1 MKFSSIIFAASAS
14 GSLAAAAPR
23 GANHHSDVHHNEKR
37 AMVTVTE
44 FVNENGAVVIPGSAT
59 DGTVATATLAGSV
72 SSRST
77 TTLAPA
83 TTSKSSG
90 SKSGS
95 SGSGSSGSY
104 SGDLSDF
111 SGPSSKFEDGT
122 IACSSFPSGQGV
134 ISLDWLGLSGWS
146 SIQDSNGQSVTSCE
160 DGSYCSYACQ
170 AGMSKT
176 QWPSS
181 QPDSGASLGG
191 LVCKDGYLY
200 RTNTD
205 TDYLCGW
212 GEETATAENSNSNGG
227 IALCRTDYPGSEAMV
242 VPTWLDSDSTSKPIS
257 VVNEETYYQWQGKMT
272 STQYY
277 VNNAGVSVDDGCVWG
292 SAGSNLGN
300 WAPLV
305 LGAGSANG
313 ITYLSLMA
321 NPNTDASNANFNVKI
336 VATDGS
342 SVSGDCKFENG
353 AFSSDGGCTVS
364 VTSGSAKFVFY

>member
-1 MKFSSIIFAASAS
+1 MKFSALLLASAS
-14 GSLAAAAPR
+14 AATAAAAPR
-23 GANHHSDVHHNEKR
+23 ADVHHADVHHNEKR

-44 FVNENGAVVIPGSAT
+44 FVNENGAVVIPGAT
-59 DGTVATATLAGSV
+59 DTSATVATATLGGSV

-77 TTLAPA
+77 TTLSPA
-83 TTSKSSG
+83 STTATSSG
-90 SKSGS
+90 SSDNYG
-95 SGSGSSGSY
+95 
-104 SGDLSDF
+104 GDLSDF

-122 IACSSFPSGQGV
+122 IACSAFPSGQGV
-134 ISLDWLGLSGWS
+134 IALDWLGLSGWS
-146 SIQDSNGQSVTSCE
+146 SIQDSDGQSLTACK
-160 DGSYCSYACQ
+160 DGAYCSYACQ

-181 QPDSGASLGG
+181 QPASGASLGG
-191 LVCKDGYLY
+191 LLCKDGYLY

-212 GEETATAENSNSNGG
+212 GEQTATAENSNSNGG

-242 VPTWLDSDSTSKPIS
+242 VPTWLDNDSTAKPVS
-257 VVNEETYYQWQGKMT
+257 VVNEQTYYQWQGKTT

-277 VNNAGVSVDDGCVWG
+277 VNNAGVSVEDGCVWG
-292 SAGSNLGN
+292 SAGSDLGN

-305 LGAGSANG
+305 LGAGSDNG
-313 ITYLSLMA
+313 ITYLSLIA
-321 NPNTDASNANFNVKI
+321 NPNTDASAANFNVKI
-336 VATDGS
+336 VATEGS
-342 SVSGDCKFENG
+342 TVSGDCKFENG